1 VFVGTL
7 GKAIDHFFLESILFF
22 EYANQGGHLFEF
34 RLEIVFLLDQM
45 IVAGVILLG
54 IIEIVSEE
62 FFVEFV
68 YLKVHSSFQF
78 TQALGFKRCLL
89 ICKFLLPFG
98 RCWLFGSGPRFVLL

>member
-1 VFVGTL
+1 MFVGTL
-7 GKAIDHFFLESILFF
+7 GKAIDNFFLEIILFF

-98 RCWLFGSGPRFVLL
+98 